1 MKTSKKRTQS
11 RVNAFVR
18 CDRRTFR
25 FHACSR
31 HVVRA
36 AIPSADFLH
45 LARRTQE
52 GGLLWLRK
60 GAKFYALERAPES
73 DKKIPRAKRA
83 KTRWRLKTYPS
94 EFDRG
99 LYRHERANR
108 ELFPLYITF
117 MHVNDVFFCDEG
129 TLVSASGLLS
139 RALIGLF
146 AFFSAR
152 LSGCFNFFVFF
163 FLSKKKT
170 IRSPKLLKF
179 VIRKAHAA
187 ISINTQ
193 TTKMPSEEQ
202 QLPEPLLDDGG
213 NDRFVLFP
221 LKYDAVWEMVRRLLI
236 IQKNIFEKIFCVLN
250 FWKFVCADVSS
261 LSLLLPYITV
271 QESTSVVLDCWY
283 VSLLPSSF
291 FVLLSSFVSL
301 FFLNSARGKFQKLTS
316 PPLLTLSLSLSLSD
330 STTIS
335 QRKSICKTTWSTGKS
350 SPRTRSTSSRTCWR
364 SSPLRMGSSWK
375 TWASVSW
382 RRSKSQRY
390 V

>member
-1 MKTSKKRTQS
+1 
-11 RVNAFVR
+11 
-18 CDRRTFR
+18 
-25 FHACSR
+25 
-31 HVVRA
+31 
-36 AIPSADFLH
+36 
-45 LARRTQE
+45 
-52 GGLLWLRK
+52 
-60 GAKFYALERAPES
+60 
-73 DKKIPRAKRA
+73 
-83 KTRWRLKTYPS
+83 
-94 EFDRG
+94 
-99 LYRHERANR
+99 
-108 ELFPLYITF
+108 

-250 FWKFVCADVSS
+250 F
-261 LSLLLPYITV
+261 
-271 QESTSVVLDCWY
+271 
-283 VSLLPSSF
+283 
-291 FVLLSSFVSL
+291 
-301 FFLNSARGKFQKLTS
+301 
-316 PPLLTLSLSLSLSD
+316 
-330 STTIS
+330 
-335 QRKSICKTTWSTGKS
+335 
-350 SPRTRSTSSRTCWR
+350 
-364 SSPLRMGSSWK
+364 
-375 TWASVSW
+375 
-382 RRSKSQRY
+382 
-390 V
+390 